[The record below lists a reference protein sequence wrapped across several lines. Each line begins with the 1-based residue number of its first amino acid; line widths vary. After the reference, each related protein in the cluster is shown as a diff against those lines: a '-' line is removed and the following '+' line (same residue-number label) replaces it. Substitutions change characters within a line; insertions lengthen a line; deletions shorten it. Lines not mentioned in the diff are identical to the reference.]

1 MQSRRKLRF
10 RLIVSFALFGFGL
23 SALFAVASLYVR
35 AKVEN
40 QLVNASLQGDVDQ
53 AVEKTHAQ
61 IPERAGGLSA
71 ASTAWMWSDRTIY
84 KAPLAWQNLATGV
97 HDMHEVDAGWPA
109 HVTTSWPCSR
119 KNGIIGFIRYDISR
133 EDLGKRQLITSLDR
147 SRRSCLACC
156 RWRIGLW
163 LSRKVLKPV
172 SELATRLRDFRKS
185 RDAPKPLAPH
195 FADDEVGELAQAL
208 DEYSTRLTAMV
219 ERDREFN
226 SDVSH
231 ELRTPLAVISSTT
244 ELLQGSPD
252 LTDKL
257 RERLKRIE
265 RASRQA
271 TELIEALLL
280 LSRAE
285 RRGPTRGETTE
296 VAKVAADVIE
306 SQRPQVRDKPVEI
319 ELIVRTISVSVNAP
333 ASVLSVALTNMIG
346 NAIKYTL
353 EGRVTVEVEQRA
365 HRSDRYRPGHQAR
378 RCGAPVP
385 ARRARRRRGWQR
397 RRPWP
402 CHRAASLRTL
412 RLGCFDAAAHRCQW
426 RDCLYYFRSQRRR
439 ISDLVSLLSLQARDG
454 ASTRSR

>member
-40 QLVNASLQGDVDQ
+40 QLIAGSLQADVDQ
-53 AVEKTHAQ
+53 AVDKTIADPNQ
-61 IPERAGGLSA
+61 PV
-71 ASTAWMWSDRTIY
+71 ASELVEAWIKSDRTIY
-84 KAPLAWQNLATGV
+84 KMPLSWQNLDTGV
-97 HDMHEVDAGWPA
+97 HDMYETDASGHIKHYKLA
-109 HVTTSWPCSR
+109 VRR
-119 KNGIIGFIRYDISR
+119 KDGIIGFIRYDISR
-133 EDLGKRQLITSLDR
+133 EDLGKRQLITGLISAVVLFSLL
-147 SRRSCLACC
+147 SLA
-156 RWRIGLW
+156 IGLW

-172 SELATRLRDFRKS
+172 SELATRLRDFRKAG
-185 RDAPKPLAPH
+185 RAELLAPH

-208 DEYSTRLTAMV
+208 DEYSSRLTAMV

-285 RRGPTRGETTE
+285 RRGPTRGEITD
-296 VAKVAADVIE
+296 VAKVASDVIE

-319 ELIVRTISVSVNAP
+319 ELIQKGSVTVNAP
-333 ASVLSVALTNMIG
+333 PSVLSVALTNIIG

-353 EGRVTVEVEQRA
+353 EGRVTVEVDKGRIEVIDTGPGIKPEDAERLFQRGVRGEGA
-365 HRSDRYRPGHQAR
+365 GGSGAGLGLAIVRRLCELYGWDVSMRPRTDTNGAIATIVFERSSAQA
-378 RCGAPVP
+378 A
-385 ARRARRRRGWQR
+385 
-397 RRPWP
+397 
-402 CHRAASLRTL
+402 
-412 RLGCFDAAAHRCQW
+412 
-426 RDCLYYFRSQRRR
+426 
-439 ISDLVSLLSLQARDG
+439 
-454 ASTRSR
+454 